1 MRGGPRYSDFWTWPC
16 ANERRM
22 SRARRVQ
29 VFQKAWKVNPHNAV
43 AWSEPLQTA
52 SRAGRPHGLA
62 HYWVPPCGLWLAMVD
77 VTDDAWAA
85 NRNRAPELA
94 GWAYRVFTRS
104 GYTDIN
110 EQFGAPD
117 QLYKAV
123 LLALREGYAMRS
135 CAAASRR
142 IAECAARVR
151 AQQELAAVE

>member
-1 MRGGPRYSDFWTWPC
+1 
-16 ANERRM
+16 M

-43 AWSEPLQTA
+43 AWSEPLQSWARTE
-52 SRAGRPHGLA
+52 RPHGIA

-77 VTDDAWAA
+77 VPDNTWPVHRPKNDAS
-85 NRNRAPELA
+85 